1 MKINSF
7 CLTCLIQMQESQV
20 RKFDDEE
27 KKMKYM
33 REILAFLSSCNPDL
47 SAPALV
53 KPLSRIYEKYWGIR
67 DGMAEVKKEFNDFLL
82 SMEKDIEEQ
91 IRKHAD
97 PLEAALC
104 FARTGNYI
112 DYAAVKDISKE
123 KLLELFEEQGKE
135 GLDRKEY
142 ERLLGDLKK
151 AQKLVYLTD
160 NCGEVVLDKIALKIL
175 REYYPALEMTAVVR
189 GAPVVNDADIEAAH
203 ATGLDTV
210 VRVIDNGSDIAGTDL
225 NDINDEAREEI
236 ESSDIIISKG
246 QGNFETIHGCG
257 FNIYYLFLCK
267 CDWFMRRFRA
277 ERYQGMLVNERRIL
291 REGDISA

>member
-189 GAPVVNDADIEAAH
+189 GAPVVNDTDIEAAH

-225 NDINDEAREEI
+225 DDISDEAREEI

-257 FNIYYLFLCK
+257 LNIYYLFLCK

-291 REGDISA
+291 HEGDISA

>member
-151 AQKLVYLTD
+151 PQYLVYLTD

-225 NDINDEAREEI
+225 NDISDEAREEI

-257 FNIYYLFLCK
+257 LNIYYLFLCK

-277 ERYQGMLVNERRIL
+277 GRYQGMLVNERRIL
-291 REGDISA
+291 CEGDISA

>member
-189 GAPVVNDADIEAAH
+189 GAPVVNDAGIEAAH

-225 NDINDEAREEI
+225 NDISDEAREEI

-257 FNIYYLFLCK
+257 LNIYYLFLCK

-277 ERYQGMLVNERRIL
+277 GRYQGMLVNERRIL

>member
-67 DGMAEVKKEFNDFLL
+67 DGMAEKKKEFNDFLL

-225 NDINDEAREEI
+225 DDISDEAREEI

-257 FNIYYLFLCK
+257 LNIYYLFLCK

-291 REGDISA
+291 HEGDISA

>member
-225 NDINDEAREEI
+225 NDISDEAREEI

-257 FNIYYLFLCK
+257 LNIYYLFLCK
-267 CDWFMRRFRA
+267 CDWFMRRFRVG
-277 ERYQGMLVNERRIL
+277 RYQGMLVNERRIL
-291 REGDISA
+291 CEGDISA